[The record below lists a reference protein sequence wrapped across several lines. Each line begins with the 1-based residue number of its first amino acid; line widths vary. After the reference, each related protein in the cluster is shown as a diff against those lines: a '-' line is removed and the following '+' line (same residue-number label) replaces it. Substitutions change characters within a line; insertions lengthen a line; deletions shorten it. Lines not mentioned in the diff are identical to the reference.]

1 MIAIKN
7 GRLVL
12 PDRVQD
18 GKILV
23 LADDRIRGM
32 VLDRA
37 KAVNPAIQS
46 VAVTDDPTA
55 FSEIASLYQMLQSGS
70 PYTTVKTNADTLAD
84 GMSLYKG

>member
-23 LADDRIRGM
+23 LVDDRIRGLNAGADDYLTKPFAM
-32 VLDRA
+32 GESRHPLRPHRA
-37 KAVNPAIQS
+37 VHPAPAHGP
-46 VAVTDDPTA
+46 VR
-55 FSEIASLYQMLQSGS
+55 L
-70 PYTTVKTNADTLAD
+70 
-84 GMSLYKG
+84 

>member
-1 MIAIKN
+1 MRSSSEPCSSRAV
-7 GRLVL
+7 R
-12 PDRVQD
+12 
-18 GKILV
+18 
-23 LADDRIRGM
+23 RISR
-32 VLDRA
+32 RSA
-37 KAVNPAIQS
+37 AAIQS